1 MRNNPMRRRL
11 PNAMTAACYYII
23 HGPKKGALAQTI
35 EKALASLLEPDDGKN
50 ERR

>member
-1 MRNNPMRRRL
+1 
-11 PNAMTAACYYII
+11 MTQRDDRGMLLHY
-23 HGPKKGALAQTI
+23 PWPQKGGARSDH

>member
-1 MRNNPMRRRL
+1 
-11 PNAMTAACYYII
+11 MTAACYYII
-23 HGPKKGALAQTI
+23 HGPKKGRLAQTI

>member
-1 MRNNPMRRRL
+1 MRNNPIGRRW